1 MVRALYTLRIPSS
14 TRYLETVRRFVE
26 QHARKA
32 GLPETV
38 INELKL
44 AVDEACTN
52 IIKHAYKGR
61 TDQPIDVAVLIEPE
75 RFVVRLRD
83 QGDAFD
89 VTHYREPDLQ
99 ALIRRRQGGGL
110 GIRLIRKLMDQV
122 EYRSLGRYNEVQLV
136 KYLHPAPAPNTSPP
150 SSTNT

>member
-14 TRYLETVRRFVE
+14 TRYLEVVRRFVE
-26 QHARKA
+26 QHARTA
-32 GLPETV
+32 GLSETV
-38 INELKL
+38 ISELKL

-61 TDQPIDVAVLIEPE
+61 PDQPIDVAVLLEPT
-75 RFVVRLRD
+75 RFVVRIRD

-89 VTHYREPDLQ
+89 LAHYREPDLQ
-99 ALIRRRQGGGL
+99 TLIRRRQGGGL
-110 GIRLIRKLMDQV
+110 GLRLIRKLMDQV

-136 KYLHPAPAPNTSPP
+136 KHLPSATGTDAAKPP
-150 SSTNT
+150 STNT